1 MARVNYKS
9 LFRVKKSDRYHK
21 VCIING
27 KMLKKQLGIKVFQS
41 IHDIKSRF
49 NLLTHLSNAPLLIP
63 ELFLLELTYRAPESA
78 PAASTDAAVSLL
90 TRFRLSADL
99 YPESAGLMV
108 IMLAPFLTGPT
119 SSEYCGVSECTVSA
133 VTGLS
138 CDSSVSIPNWMTPEN
153 KKKANN
159 KVIIV

>member
-1 MARVNYKS
+1 M
-9 LFRVKKSDRYHK
+9 
-21 VCIING
+21 
-27 KMLKKQLGIKVFQS
+27 FQS
-41 IHDIKSRF
+41 IHGIKSRC
-49 NLLTHLSNAPLLIP
+49 NLLTHLSKAPLLKP

-99 YPESAGLMV
+99 YPESAGLIV

-133 VTGLS
+133 VTLLS
-138 CDSSVSIPNWMTPEN
+138 CNSSVSIPNWMTPEN
-153 KKKANN
+153 RKVNN
-159 KVIIV
+159 KVIII